1 MEKSANIQRK
11 TLKGFKKYEELLIKT
26 TLKKMTGVE
35 ESLAAMK
42 KLVVAKEVL
51 HSNEIKPFHCSTNKN
66 AAVRV
71 SGKPSSVIAGDS
83 PTQEKLESVDFTS
96 LFC

>member
-1 MEKSANIQRK
+1 
-11 TLKGFKKYEELLIKT
+11 
-26 TLKKMTGVE
+26 
-35 ESLAAMK
+35 MK

-71 SGKPSSVIAGDS
+71 SGKPSSVIAGDRHT